1 MITKLAFNNK
11 KIESLLM
18 SAFYRMSLLVFLA
31 TCLGIGVFRFSYTAL
46 MPIMIEQYHWTH
58 DFASFLGSANLLG
71 YLIGAL
77 LALLGIKEKYIPSMI
92 VLSTI
97 AGSLSLLCCSFM
109 DMPLAWFIFWRTVSG
124 IAGGLLMILAPSF
137 AMKYIPTTQRL
148 KVNFLG
154 FSGIGVG
161 VLSATIIIPV
171 LKNIPVHYVWD
182 IFAGISILGSVLLY
196 QLLSPNTA
204 QMIKPYSTNLQ
215 ASQKSR
221 LGLVIIIAYMCSAFA
236 YIPHSLFWMD
246 YLSGTLHFSLEQRNL
261 FWVLYGAGSCIGA
274 FVAYCL
280 SRIMGYL
287 KTIKWLYAIYCLA
300 VVLPFFSQA
309 TSLLALSSLLT
320 GLLTPATVF
329 ISSYSLL
336 QIYEQRYQKLWSLAT
351 IGFASTQLL
360 GGIVISTLH
369 HLHWSYAHLFLLGG
383 IVLLFAVCLLLPVRP
398 TYILTLGETES

>member
-18 SAFYRMSLLVFLA
+18 STFYRMSLLVFLA

-77 LALLGIKEKYIPSMI
+77 LALLSIKEKYIPSMI
-92 VLSTI
+92 ILSTI

-137 AMKYIPTTQRL
+137 AMKYISTTQRL

-196 QLLSPNTA
+196 QLLSRNTA
-204 QMIKPYSTNLQ
+204 QVIKPHSTNLQ

-221 LGLVIIIAYMCSAFA
+221 LGLVVIIAYMCSAFA

-287 KTIKWLYAIYCLA
+287 HTIKWLYAIYCLA
-300 VVLPFFSQA
+300 VVLPFFSQT
-309 TSLLALSSLLT
+309 TSLLSLSSVLT

-360 GGIVISTLH
+360 GGVVISTLH

-398 TYILTLGETES
+398 TYISTLGETES

>member
-1 MITKLAFNNK
+1 
-11 KIESLLM
+11 M
-18 SAFYRMSLLVFLA
+18 STFYRMSLIVFLA

-71 YLIGAL
+71 YLMGTL
-77 LALLGIKEKYIPSMI
+77 LALLSIKEKYVPSMI

-97 AGSLSLLCCSFM
+97 TGSLSLLCCSFM
-109 DMPLAWFIFWRTVSG
+109 DMPLVWFIFWRTISG

-137 AMKYIPTTQRL
+137 AMKHIPTTQRL

-161 VLSATIIIPV
+161 VLSATIIIPL
-171 LKNIPVHYVWD
+171 LKNMPVHYVWD
-182 IFAGISILGSVLLY
+182 IFAGISLLGSLTLY
-196 QLLSPNTA
+196 CLLSSNTA
-204 QMIKPYSTNLQ
+204 QIIKPPSPTLQ
-215 ASQKSR
+215 ALQKSR

-246 YLSGTLHFSLEQRNL
+246 YLSGTLHFPLQQRNL
-261 FWVLYGAGSCIGA
+261 FWVLYGVGSCIGA

-280 SRIMGYL
+280 SRIMDYL
-287 KTIKWLYAIYCLA
+287 QTIKWLYAIYCLA
-300 VVLPFFSQA
+300 VVLPFFSQT

-360 GGIVISTLH
+360 GGVVISTLH

-398 TYILTLGETES
+398 SFTSTLGETKS

>member
-1 MITKLAFNNK
+1 
-11 KIESLLM
+11 M
-18 SAFYRMSLLVFLA
+18 STFYRMSLLVFLA

-77 LALLGIKEKYIPSMI
+77 LALLSIKEKYIPSMI

-97 AGSLSLLCCSFM
+97 AGSLSLLGCSFM

-171 LKNIPVHYVWD
+171 LKNMSVQYVWD
-182 IFAGISILGSVLLY
+182 IFASISILGSVLLY
-196 QLLSPNTA
+196 QLLRTNTA
-204 QMIKPYSTNLQ
+204 QMIKPHSTNLQ

-280 SRIMGYL
+280 SRIIGYL
-287 KTIKWLYAIYCLA
+287 HTIKWLYAIYCLA
-300 VVLPFFSQA
+300 VVLPFFSQT
-309 TSLLALSSLLT
+309 TSLLALSSFFT

-360 GGIVISTLH
+360 GGVVISTLH

-383 IVLLFAVCLLLPVRP
+383 IVLLFAVCLLFPVRP
-398 TYILTLGETES
+398 TYISTLGETEL

>member
-11 KIESLLM
+11 KIERLLM
-18 SAFYRMSLLVFLA
+18 STFYRMSLLVFLA

-77 LALLGIKEKYIPSMI
+77 LALLSIKEKYIPSMI

-97 AGSLSLLCCSFM
+97 AGSLSLLGCSFM

-171 LKNIPVHYVWD
+171 LKNMSVQYVWD
-182 IFAGISILGSVLLY
+182 IFASISILGSVLLY
-196 QLLSPNTA
+196 QLLRTNTA
-204 QMIKPYSTNLQ
+204 QMIKPHSTNLQ

-280 SRIMGYL
+280 SRIIGYL
-287 KTIKWLYAIYCLA
+287 HTIKWLYAIYCLA
-300 VVLPFFSQA
+300 VVLPFFSQT
-309 TSLLALSSLLT
+309 TSLLALSSFFT

-360 GGIVISTLH
+360 GGVVISTLH

-383 IVLLFAVCLLLPVRP
+383 IVLLFAVCLLFPVRP
-398 TYILTLGETES
+398 TYISTLGETEL

>member
-1 MITKLAFNNK
+1 MMIKLAFNNK

-18 SAFYRMSLLVFLA
+18 STFYRMSLLVFLA

-77 LALLGIKEKYIPSMI
+77 LALLSIKEKYIPSMI
-92 VLSTI
+92 ILSTI
-97 AGSLSLLCCSFM
+97 AGSLSLLCCSLM

-161 VLSATIIIPV
+161 VLSATILIPV

-182 IFAGISILGSVLLY
+182 IFATISILGSVLLY
-196 QLLSPNTA
+196 QLLSRNNA
-204 QMIKPYSTNLQ
+204 QMIKPHSTNLQ

-280 SRIMGYL
+280 SRIIGYL
-287 KTIKWLYAIYCLA
+287 HTIKWLYAIYCLA
-300 VVLPFFSQA
+300 VVLPFFSQT

-360 GGIVISTLH
+360 GGVVISTLH
-369 HLHWSYAHLFLLGG
+369 HLHWFYAHLFLLGG

-398 TYILTLGETES
+398 TYISTLGETES

>member
-1 MITKLAFNNK
+1 
-11 KIESLLM
+11 
-18 SAFYRMSLLVFLA
+18 
-31 TCLGIGVFRFSYTAL
+31 

-280 SRIMGYL
+280 SRIIGYL
-287 KTIKWLYAIYCLA
+287 HTIKWLYTIYCLA

>member
-1 MITKLAFNNK
+1 MTTL
-11 KIESLLM
+11 
-18 SAFYRMSLLVFLA
+18 YRMSLLVFLA

-46 MPIMIEQYHWTH
+46 MPIMIVQYRWTH

-71 YLIGAL
+71 YLPGAL
-77 LALLGIKEKYIPSMI
+77 LALFSIKEKSIPILI
-92 VLSTI
+92 VSS
-97 AGSLSLLCCSFM
+97 AVVGSLSLLCCAFIY
-109 DMPLAWFIFWRTVSG
+109 MPLVWFVFWRTISG

-137 AMKYIPTTQRL
+137 AMKNIAMSQRL

-161 VLSATIIIPV
+161 VLSATIIIPL
-171 LKNIPVHYVWD
+171 LKNMSVQYVWG
-182 IFAGISILGSVLLY
+182 IFAALSIFGSLVLF
-196 QLLSPNTA
+196 QLLKHQPQQSVQTTSQIP
-204 QMIKPYSTNLQ
+204 QSIKH
-215 ASQKSR
+215 SR

-246 YLSGTLHFSLEQRNL
+246 YLSGTLHFPLQQRNL
-261 FWVLYGAGSCIGA
+261 FWVLYGIGSCIGA

-280 SRIMGYL
+280 SRLTAYL
-287 KTIKWLYAIYCLA
+287 QAIKWLYGIYCIA
-300 VVLPFFSQA
+300 VALPFFSHA
-309 TSLLALSSLLT
+309 ISLLALSSFLT

-360 GGIVISTLH
+360 GGVVISTLH
-369 HLHWSYAHLFLLGG
+369 HLHWSYAHLFLMSG
-383 IVLLFAVCLLLPVRP
+383 IVLLFALILLVRTRSSIP
-398 TYILTLGETES
+398 ITLGETKS

>member
-1 MITKLAFNNK
+1 MMIKLAFNNK

-18 SAFYRMSLLVFLA
+18 STFYRMSLLVFLA

-77 LALLGIKEKYIPSMI
+77 LALLSIKEKYIPSMI

-97 AGSLSLLCCSFM
+97 AGSLSLLYCSFM

-171 LKNIPVHYVWD
+171 LKNIPAHYVWD

-196 QLLSPNTA
+196 QLLSRNTA
-204 QMIKPYSTNLQ
+204 QMIKPHSTNLQ

-221 LGLVIIIAYMCSAFA
+221 LGLVIIVAYMCSAFA

-246 YLSGTLHFSLEQRNL
+246 YLSGTLYFSLEQRNL

-287 KTIKWLYAIYCLA
+287 QTIKWLYAIYCLA
-300 VVLPFFSQA
+300 VVLPFFSQT
-309 TSLLALSSLLT
+309 TSLLALSSLFT

-360 GGIVISTLH
+360 GGVVISTLH

-398 TYILTLGETES
+398 SFTSTLGETES

>member
-92 VLSTI
+92 VLSTF

-196 QLLSPNTA
+196 QLLSRNTA
-204 QMIKPYSTNLQ
+204 QVIKPHSTNLQ

-246 YLSGTLHFSLEQRNL
+246 YLSGTLHFPLQQRNL
-261 FWVLYGAGSCIGA
+261 FWVLYGVGSCIGA

-287 KTIKWLYAIYCLA
+287 HTIKWLYAIYCLA
-300 VVLPFFSQA
+300 VVLPFFSQT

-360 GGIVISTLH
+360 GGVVISTLH

-398 TYILTLGETES
+398 TYMSTLGETES

>member
-11 KIESLLM
+11 KIENLLM
-18 SAFYRMSLLVFLA
+18 STFYRMSLLVFLA

-46 MPIMIEQYHWTH
+46 MPIMIEQYHWIH

-77 LALLGIKEKYIPSMI
+77 LALLSIKEKYIQSI
-92 VLSTI
+92 IILSAIT
-97 AGSLSLLCCSFM
+97 GSLSLLCCSFM

-182 IFAGISILGSVLLY
+182 IFASISILGSVLLY
-196 QLLSPNTA
+196 QLLRTNTA
-204 QMIKPYSTNLQ
+204 QMIKPHSTNLQ

-280 SRIMGYL
+280 SRIIGYL
-287 KTIKWLYAIYCLA
+287 HTIKWLYAIYCLA
-300 VVLPFFSQA
+300 VVLPFFSQN
-309 TSLLALSSLLT
+309 TSLLVLSSLLT

-360 GGIVISTLH
+360 GGVVISTLH
-369 HLHWSYAHLFLLGG
+369 HLHWSYPHLFLLGG
-383 IVLLFAVCLLLPVRP
+383 IILLFAVCLLFPVRP
-398 TYILTLGETES
+398 TFTSTLGETKS

>member
-1 MITKLAFNNK
+1 MTTL
-11 KIESLLM
+11 
-18 SAFYRMSLLVFLA
+18 YRMSLLVFLA

-46 MPIMIEQYHWTH
+46 MPIMIVQYGWTH

-71 YLIGAL
+71 YLLGAM
-77 LALLGIKEKYIPSMI
+77 LALFSIKEKSIPILI
-92 VLSTI
+92 VSS
-97 AGSLSLLCCSFM
+97 AVVGSLSLLCCAFIH
-109 DMPLAWFIFWRTVSG
+109 MPLVWFVFWRTISG

-137 AMKYIPTTQRL
+137 AMKNIAMSQRL

-161 VLSATIIIPV
+161 VLSATIIIPL
-171 LKNIPVHYVWD
+171 LKNMPVQYVWS
-182 IFAGISILGSVLLY
+182 IFAALSIFGSLILS
-196 QLLSPNTA
+196 QLLNHQPQQSVQTTSQTP
-204 QMIKPYSTNLQ
+204 QSIKH
-215 ASQKSR
+215 SR

-246 YLSGTLHFSLEQRNL
+246 YLSGTLHFPLQQRNL
-261 FWVLYGAGSCIGA
+261 FWVLYGIGSCIGA

-280 SRIMGYL
+280 SHLTGYL
-287 KTIKWLYAIYCLA
+287 QAIKWLYGIYCIA
-300 VVLPFFSQA
+300 VALPFFSHA
-309 TSLLALSSLLT
+309 ISLLALSSFLT

-360 GGIVISTLH
+360 GGVVISILH
-369 HLHWSYAHLFLLGG
+369 HLHWSYAHLFLMSG
-383 IVLLFAVCLLLPVRP
+383 IVLLFALILLVRTRPSLP
-398 TYILTLGETES
+398 TTLGETET

>member
-1 MITKLAFNNK
+1 
-11 KIESLLM
+11 
-18 SAFYRMSLLVFLA
+18 MSLLIFLA

-46 MPIMIEQYHWTH
+46 MPIMIVQYGWTH

-71 YLIGAL
+71 YLLGAL
-77 LALLGIKEKYIPSMI
+77 LALFSIKEKSIPILI
-92 VLSTI
+92 VSS
-97 AGSLSLLCCSFM
+97 AVVGSLSLLCCAFIH
-109 DMPLAWFIFWRTVSG
+109 MPLVWFVFWRTISG

-137 AMKYIPTTQRL
+137 AMKNIAMSQRL

-161 VLSATIIIPV
+161 VLSATIIIPL
-171 LKNIPVHYVWD
+171 LKNMPVQYVWS
-182 IFAGISILGSVLLY
+182 IFAALSIFGSLILS
-196 QLLSPNTA
+196 QLLKHQPQQSVQTTSQTP
-204 QMIKPYSTNLQ
+204 QSIKHSC
-215 ASQKSR
+215 

-246 YLSGTLHFSLEQRNL
+246 YLSGTLHFPLQQRNL
-261 FWVLYGAGSCIGA
+261 FWVLYGIGSCIGA

-280 SRIMGYL
+280 SRFTEYL
-287 KTIKWLYAIYCLA
+287 QAIKWLYGIYCIA
-300 VVLPFFSQA
+300 VALPFFSHA
-309 TSLLALSSLLT
+309 ISLLALSSFLT

-360 GGIVISTLH
+360 GGVVISILH
-369 HLHWSYAHLFLLGG
+369 HLHWSYAHLFLMSG
-383 IVLLFAVCLLLPVRP
+383 IVLLFALILLVRTRPSLP
-398 TYILTLGETES
+398 TTLGETET

>member
-1 MITKLAFNNK
+1 
-11 KIESLLM
+11 
-18 SAFYRMSLLVFLA
+18 MSLLIFLA

-46 MPIMIEQYHWTH
+46 MPIMIVQYGWTH

-71 YLIGAL
+71 YLLGAL
-77 LALLGIKEKYIPSMI
+77 LALFSIKEKSIPI
-92 VLSTI
+92 LILSS
-97 AGSLSLLCCSFM
+97 AVVGSLSLLCCTFIH
-109 DMPLAWFIFWRTVSG
+109 MPLVWFVFWRTISG

-137 AMKYIPTTQRL
+137 AMKNIAMSQRL

-161 VLSATIIIPV
+161 VLSATIIIPL
-171 LKNIPVHYVWD
+171 LKNMPVQYVWSMFAALS
-182 IFAGISILGSVLLY
+182 IFGSLVLF
-196 QLLSPNTA
+196 QLLKHQPQQSVQTTSQTP
-204 QMIKPYSTNLQ
+204 QSIKH
-215 ASQKSR
+215 SR

-246 YLSGTLHFSLEQRNL
+246 YLSGTLHFPLQQRNL
-261 FWVLYGAGSCIGA
+261 FWVLYGIGSCIGA

-280 SRIMGYL
+280 SRFTGYL
-287 KTIKWLYAIYCLA
+287 QAIKWLYGIYCIA
-300 VVLPFFSQA
+300 VALPFFSHA
-309 TSLLALSSLLT
+309 ISLLALSSFLT

-360 GGIVISTLH
+360 GGVVISTLH
-369 HLHWSYAHLFLLGG
+369 HLHWSYAHLFLMSG
-383 IVLLFAVCLLLPVRP
+383 IVLLFALILLVRTRPSLP
-398 TYILTLGETES
+398 TTLGETKS

>member
-1 MITKLAFNNK
+1 MTTL
-11 KIESLLM
+11 
-18 SAFYRMSLLVFLA
+18 YRMSLLIFLA

-46 MPIMIEQYHWTH
+46 MPIMIVQYGWTH

-71 YLIGAL
+71 YLLGAL
-77 LALLGIKEKYIPSMI
+77 LALFSIKEKSIPI
-92 VLSTI
+92 LILSS
-97 AGSLSLLCCSFM
+97 AVVGSLSLLCCTFIH
-109 DMPLAWFIFWRTVSG
+109 MPLVWFVFWRTISG

-137 AMKYIPTTQRL
+137 AMKNIAMSQRL

-161 VLSATIIIPV
+161 VLSATIIIPL
-171 LKNIPVHYVWD
+171 LKNMPVQYVWSMFAALS
-182 IFAGISILGSVLLY
+182 IFGSLVLF
-196 QLLSPNTA
+196 QLLKHQPQQSVQTTSQTP
-204 QMIKPYSTNLQ
+204 QSIKH
-215 ASQKSR
+215 SR

-246 YLSGTLHFSLEQRNL
+246 YLSGTLHFPLQQRNL
-261 FWVLYGAGSCIGA
+261 FWVLYGIGSCIGA

-280 SRIMGYL
+280 SRFTGYL
-287 KTIKWLYAIYCLA
+287 QAIKWLYGIYCIA
-300 VVLPFFSQA
+300 VALPFFSHA
-309 TSLLALSSLLT
+309 ISLLALSSFLT

-360 GGIVISTLH
+360 GGVVISTLH
-369 HLHWSYAHLFLLGG
+369 HLHWSYAHLFLMSG
-383 IVLLFAVCLLLPVRP
+383 IVLLFALILLVRTRPSLP
-398 TYILTLGETES
+398 TTLGETKS